1 MNGMLMAARCR
12 ACDEEHLL
20 TRDGTM
26 SVHNRAD
33 GTRCP
38 GSVGMKRPAPAERP
52 ARQPQRARTATA
64 SAPKHAPADQP
75 VLTVRL
81 DRNTPP
87 YAKQKVICSDCR
99 FTVPVTIYGKV
110 APHRVHNPDAV
121 GKKSMNRSRRICPGS
136 GRALPEGQL
145 TFTPATPPAP
155 APATSEPTEPVKVS
169 CHSCFVVTTR
179 LGGGKYAAH
188 QRPTGGW
195 CPAGRPPTAEE
206 RAKGKPK
213 AKGRGSVWTTSAG
226 LPSLGRRR

>member
-12 ACDEEHLL
+12 VCDEEHLL

-33 GTRCP
+33 GSRCP
-38 GSVGMKRPAPAERP
+38 GSVGTKRPQAAQRP
-52 ARQPQRARTATA
+52 ARQPQRERHTAAPDPKRATA
-64 SAPKHAPADQP
+64 NQP
-75 VLTVRL
+75 NRTVRL

-87 YAKQKVICSDCR
+87 YAKQKVTCPDCR
-99 FTVPVTIYGKV
+99 LTVPVTIYGKV
-110 APHRVHNPDAV
+110 APHRVHNPDAA
-121 GKKSMNRSRRICPGS
+121 GKKAMNKSRRTCPGS
-136 GRALPEGQL
+136 SRALPEEQL
-145 TFTPATPPAP
+145 TFTPVAAPEPAP
-155 APATSEPTEPVKVS
+155 PTPEPTEPVKVS

-195 CPAGRPPTAEE
+195 CPAGRPPTADE

-213 AKGRGSVWTTSAG
+213 SKGRGSVWTASAG